1 MRVSP
6 SLDQK
11 IGHIVRDHMPSL
23 GSYADQYKDLHS
35 HPELGKQESRTASI
49 AAKHLE
55 RLGFQ
60 VRSGIGGHGVAGVLQ
75 NGPGRTVL
83 LRADMDA
90 LPVLEE
96 TCLPYAS
103 HVRQQNSAGEEVP
116 VMHACGHDMHVACLM
131 AVSTLLRDCKS
142 TWSGTLICVFQP
154 NEEGGA
160 GAQAMVDGGL
170 YHLVPIPDIILGQHV
185 DHRRAGNVAICPGP
199 FMAAADSFI
208 VTIYGRG
215 GHGSQPQFCVDP
227 IVISS
232 YIIVRLQS
240 IVSHIVAPLDAA
252 VVTCASIHGGS
263 AENVIP
269 EQVELKLNVRTY
281 DPDVRKRILDAVHA
295 IIRSECQSAGATK
308 DPDIKPYSS
317 LPVTDNDAK
326 LSKTLST
333 TFTEFFGGNRTE
345 TLEKLAG
352 SEDVSNLAK
361 PNLTPYAFW
370 CFGGTD
376 AKEWDEAKKEDRLGL
391 IPRNHSSKFA
401 PVIEPTMATGVQ
413 ALALGA
419 LRFLIRSDNAI

>member
-1 MRVSP
+1 MRVSLSP
-6 SLDQK
+6 VQQ
-11 IGHIVRDHMPSL
+11 IGNIIRDHMPSL

-49 AAKHLE
+49 AAKHLKE
-55 RLGFQ
+55 LGFH
-60 VRSGIGGHGVAGVLQ
+60 VHSGIGGHGVTGVLQ
-75 NGPGRTVL
+75 NGPGKTVL

-90 LPVLEE
+90 LPVLEK

-103 HVRQQNSAGEEVP
+103 HAHQRDSAGIQVP

-131 AVSTLLRDCKS
+131 AVSTLLRDCMS
-142 TWSGTLICVFQP
+142 TWSGTLICLFQP

-170 YHLVPIPDIILGQHV
+170 YDLVPIPDIILGQHV
-185 DHRRAGNVAICPGP
+185 DFRRAGNVAICPGP

-215 GHGSQPQFCVDP
+215 GHGSQPQVCVDP

-240 IVSHIVAPLDAA
+240 IVSRMVAPLDTA
-252 VVTCASIHGGS
+252 VVTCGSIHGGS

-269 EQVELKLNVRTY
+269 EQVELKLNIRTY
-281 DPDVRKRILDAVHA
+281 DPDVRKKVLDAVHS
-295 IIRSECQSAGATK
+295 IIRSECKSAGATK
-308 DPDIKPYSS
+308 DPDIKPSSS
-317 LPVTDNDAK
+317 LPLTDNDAN

-333 TFTEFFGGNRTE
+333 TFTEIFGSNRTE

-361 PNLTPYAFW
+361 PNRTPYAFW
-370 CFGGTD
+370 FFGGTD
-376 AKEWDEAKKEDRLGL
+376 TKEWDKVERDDQLGL

-401 PVIEPTMATGVQ
+401 SVIEPTMATGVQ

-419 LRFLIRSDNAI
+419 LRFLIRSDTSI